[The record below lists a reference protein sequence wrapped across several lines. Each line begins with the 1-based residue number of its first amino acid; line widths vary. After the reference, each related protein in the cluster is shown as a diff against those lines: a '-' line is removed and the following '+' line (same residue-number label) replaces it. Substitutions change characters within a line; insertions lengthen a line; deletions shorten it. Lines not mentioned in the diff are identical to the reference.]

1 MVNSEMEQAPQFLES
16 GSKGSIRFR
25 DLRFDFL
32 RPQLNLKVEAAYL
45 LVYMWPKTTGYSSL
59 TPVRASLWD
68 VGEQWLLWDIQ
79 HFVEASHRS
88 TFTMMMVPN
97 LNMNLS
103 LDLVSDLSVILKL
116 TFFSSMHIHM
126 GKKAGE

>member
-1 MVNSEMEQAPQFLES
+1 MAFPPPALTVIGAVLWRGCMVNSEMEQAPQLLES
-16 GSKGSIRFR
+16 ESKGSIRFR

-68 VGEQWLLWDIQ
+68 VGEQ
-79 HFVEASHRS
+79 
-88 TFTMMMVPN
+88 
-97 LNMNLS
+97 
-103 LDLVSDLSVILKL
+103 
-116 TFFSSMHIHM
+116 
-126 GKKAGE
+126 